1 MRKAKIVRKTKETN
15 ITAEVNVDGI
25 GDAKVE
31 TGIKFLDH
39 MIASIAKH
47 SMIDIKLQ
55 GKGDLV
61 HHLVEDVGITLGE
74 ALGKALGNRAGIARF
89 GSAYVPMDDSLAY
102 AAIDLAK
109 RPYSVLELKIDKDGI
124 EDIPAEDIY
133 HFLQSLATALQA
145 NIHVIVQY
153 GQNDHHKVEAGF
165 KALALSLKQA
175 CTVDARRKGLPSLKG
190 KM

>member
-15 ITAEVNVDGI
+15 IAVEVNIDGV
-25 GDAKVE
+25 GDAKVR

-47 SMIDIKLQ
+47 SMVDIKLQ
-55 GKGDLV
+55 GKGDLL

-74 ALGKALGNRAGIARF
+74 GLDKALGDRVGIARF
-89 GSAYVPMDDSLAY
+89 GSAYVPMDDALAY
-102 AAIDLAK
+102 AAIDLVQ

-133 HFLQSLATALQA
+133 HFLQSLATSLQA

-165 KALALSLKQA
+165 KALALSLRKA
-175 CTVDARRKGLPSLKG
+175 CAVDARRKGLPSLKG

>member
-1 MRKAKIVRKTKETN
+1 LRRAKIVRKTKETN

-102 AAIDLAK
+102 AAIDLVK

>member
-1 MRKAKIVRKTKETN
+1 MRKAKIVRKTKETYVS
-15 ITAEVNVDGI
+15 VNVSIDGT
-25 GDAKVE
+25 GDAKVK

-39 MIASIAKH
+39 MVASLAKH

-61 HHLVEDVGITLGE
+61 HHLVEDVGITVGE
-74 ALGKALGNRAGIARF
+74 ALDKALGNRAGIARF
-89 GSAYVPMDDSLAY
+89 GSAYVPMDDSIAY
-102 AAIDLAK
+102 AAIDLVK
-109 RPYSVLELKIDKDGI
+109 RPYSVLELKIDKDSI

-133 HFLQSLATALQA
+133 HFLQSLAMSLQA

-165 KALALSLKQA
+165 KALAISLKQA
-175 CTVDARRKGLPSLKG
+175 CAIDARRKGLPSLKG

>member
-1 MRKAKIVRKTKETN
+1 LRKARIVRKTKETN
-15 ITAEVNVDGI
+15 ITAEVNIDGI
-25 GDAKVE
+25 GDAKVK

-39 MIASIAKH
+39 MVASLAKH

-55 GKGDLV
+55 GKGDVV

-74 ALGKALGNRAGIARF
+74 ALDKALGNRVGIARF
-89 GSAYVPMDDSLAY
+89 GSADVPMDDSLAY
-102 AAIDLAK
+102 VAIDLVK
-109 RPYSVLELKIDKDGI
+109 RPYSVLELKIDKDGV

-133 HFLQSLATALQA
+133 HFLQSLATSLQA
-145 NIHVIVQY
+145 NIHVMVQY

-165 KALALSLKQA
+165 KALALSLRQA

>member
-1 MRKAKIVRKTKETN
+1 MRRAKIVRKTEETN
-15 ITAEVNVDGI
+15 ITAEVNIDGI
-25 GDAKVE
+25 GDAKVK

-39 MIASIAKH
+39 MVASLAKH

-55 GKGDLV
+55 GKGELV

-102 AAIDLAK
+102 AAIDLVK

-165 KALALSLKQA
+165 KALALSLRQA

>member
-15 ITAEVNVDGI
+15 ITAEVNIDGI
-25 GDAKVE
+25 GDAKVK

-39 MIASIAKH
+39 MVASLAKH

-55 GKGDLV
+55 GKGELV

-102 AAIDLAK
+102 AAIDLVK

-165 KALALSLKQA
+165 KALALSMRQA

>member
-1 MRKAKIVRKTKETN
+1 LRKAKIVRKTKETN

-25 GDAKVE
+25 GDAKVK

-47 SMIDIKLQ
+47 SMIDIKLE

-74 ALGKALGNRAGIARF
+74 ALGKALGNRAGLARF

-109 RPYSVLELKIDKDGI
+109 RPYSVLELKIDKDEI

-133 HFLQSLATALQA
+133 HFLQSLATSLQA

-165 KALALSLKQA
+165 KALALSLRQA
-175 CTVDARRKGLPSLKG
+175 CAVDARRKGFPSLKG

>member
-1 MRKAKIVRKTKETN
+1 MRRAKIVRKTEETN
-15 ITAEVNVDGI
+15 ITAEVNIDGI
-25 GDAKVE
+25 GDAKVK

-39 MIASIAKH
+39 MIASIGKH

-55 GKGDLV
+55 GSGDLV

-74 ALGKALGNRAGIARF
+74 ALDKALGNRAGIARF

-133 HFLQSLATALQA
+133 HFLQSLATSLQA

-165 KALALSLKQA
+165 KALALSMRQA

>member
-102 AAIDLAK
+102 AAIDLVK

-165 KALALSLKQA
+165 KALALSLRQA

>member
-1 MRKAKIVRKTKETN
+1 MVRKTKETSISVAVN
-15 ITAEVNVDGI
+15 IDGS
-25 GDAKVE
+25 GDTKVK

-39 MIASIAKH
+39 MVASLSKH
-47 SMIDIKLQ
+47 SMIDIALE

-61 HHLVEDVGITLGE
+61 HHLVEDVAITLGE
-74 ALGKALGNRAGIARF
+74 ALDKALGNRASIIRF
-89 GSAYVPMDDSLAY
+89 GSASVPMDDALAY
-102 AAIDLAK
+102 AAVDLVK
-109 RPYSVLELKIDKDGI
+109 RPYSVIELKIDKDDI

-133 HFLQSLATALQA
+133 HFLQSLATSMQA
-145 NIHVIVQY
+145 NIHIIVKY

-175 CTVDARRKGLPSLKG
+175 CSIDAKRKGLPTLKG

>member
-15 ITAEVNVDGI
+15 IAVEVNIDGV
-25 GDAKVE
+25 GDAKVR

-47 SMIDIKLQ
+47 SMVDIKLQ
-55 GKGDLV
+55 GKGDLL

-74 ALGKALGNRAGIARF
+74 GLDKALGDRVGIARF
-89 GSAYVPMDDSLAY
+89 GSAYVPMDDALAY
-102 AAIDLAK
+102 AAIDLVQ

-133 HFLQSLATALQA
+133 HFLQSLATSLQA

-165 KALALSLKQA
+165 KALALSLRQA
-175 CTVDARRKGLPSLKG
+175 CAVDARRKGLPSLKG